1 MAVAYHLAV
10 SGSASDPQRTAARL
24 AEVLGAAAAWPSTT
38 ASLAVVGPAGT
49 LATWGPTDHPFALA
63 SITKVFTAHA
73 ALVAV
78 EEGTLELDAA
88 VGPSG
93 STVRHLLAHASG
105 LGPDGGELAAP
116 GTKRI
121 YSNAG
126 FDALAEHLAERSA
139 MPAIEYVTAGVLRPL
154 GLGGTSF
161 DTPSLAHGM
170 RSTVDDVARLAHELL
185 RPRLIHPTTLASATS
200 VQFPGLSGALPGF
213 GSMDPNDWGLGFE
226 LRGHKAPHWTGEHN
240 SPSTF
245 GHFGRAGTFVW
256 VDPDRQL
263 ALVALTDEQ
272 FGDWAKEAWPNLS
285 EAVLTATT

>member
-1 MAVAYHLAV
+1 MTAFDQLELPTSPYAVVVTDAN
-10 SGSASDPQRTAARL
+10 GARL
-24 AEVLGAAAAWPSTT
+24 ARGARAQSFRWASVTKLLTAAAT
-38 ASLAVVGPAGT
+38 
-49 LATWGPTDHPFALA
+49 
-63 SITKVFTAHA
+63 
-73 ALVAV
+73 LVAV
-78 EEGTLELDAA
+78 SRHLVDLDEPA
-88 VGPSG
+88 GPEG